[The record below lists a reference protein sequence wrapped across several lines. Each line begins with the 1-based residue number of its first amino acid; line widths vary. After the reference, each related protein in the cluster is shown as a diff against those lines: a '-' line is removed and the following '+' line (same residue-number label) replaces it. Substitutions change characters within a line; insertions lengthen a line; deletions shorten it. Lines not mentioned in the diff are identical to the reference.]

1 MRRSTGSRCDV
12 FRRCK
17 GGGHTGNPF
26 EILGLRSSA
35 DAEEIRAA
43 YRSLVKKCHPDQF
56 LDAEEQRAAQEKLL
70 ALNLAYEEALR
81 LAAPRHVNAY
91 AQSLPPE
98 DAKNL
103 ARKMLNQQNPQSALR
118 QLLRAERRDD
128 EWFYLQGVIL
138 MALEQYES
146 AHDSFREAVRRDP
159 ENNRYRQGALDAA
172 LAMKES
178 KTLQGKLKKWLHIKK

>member
-1 MRRSTGSRCDV
+1 
-12 FRRCK
+12 
-17 GGGHTGNPF
+17 
-26 EILGLRSSA
+26 
-35 DAEEIRAA
+35 
-43 YRSLVKKCHPDQF
+43 VKKCHPDQF

-81 LAAPRHVNAY
+81 LATPRHVNAY
-91 AQSLPPE
+91 AQPLPPE

-138 MALEQYES
+138 MALDQYES

-178 KTLQGKLKKWLHIKK
+178 KTLQGRLKKWLHIKK